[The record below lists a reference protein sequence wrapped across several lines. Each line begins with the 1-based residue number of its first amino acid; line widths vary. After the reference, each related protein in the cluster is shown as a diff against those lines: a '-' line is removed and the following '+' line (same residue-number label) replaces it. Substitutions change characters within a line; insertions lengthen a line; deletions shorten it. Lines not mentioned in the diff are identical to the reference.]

1 MRKNGFHAA
10 LAAAFRMMLVLPGI
24 ADAEN
29 QPVPAAEQA
38 AAQQNPALA
47 AILAKA
53 DAEAAEKAAGASMQA
68 VEVPAPA
75 IAADA
80 IAGDWQL
87 TKLDA
92 TDVPYLYV
100 DSTLYF
106 AADGTVT
113 IHQQL
118 KNRDRTD
125 DWTATVTGGAGRRKC
140 LAFFARR

>member
-1 MRKNGFHAA
+1 MT
-10 LAAAFRMMLVLPGI
+10 MLVLPGI
-24 ADAEN
+24 AGAEN
-29 QPVPAAEQA
+29 QPVPTAEQA
-38 AAQQNPALA
+38 AVQQDPALA

-68 VEVPAPA
+68 AEVSAPA
-75 IAADA
+75 IDADA
-80 IAGDWQL
+80 IAGNWQL

-100 DSTLYF
+100 DSTLHF

-113 IHQQL
+113 SHQRL

-125 DWTATVTGGAGRRKC
+125 DWTATVTGAPAGRILLCRVRC
-140 LAFFARR
+140 SA